1 MHIVQQTNKY
11 KWWLYALFISVS
23 SYHRTI
29 YISGLQSVR
38 VCTDPGQVVG
48 NAGVDCGAGGGTV
61 LETPGS
67 GTNQFP
73 YTVDVTDQWA
83 ARVSLQQGIKKQCEK
98 TQFLTSFKKGIKEYT
113 FVSALNIKSAKNKTF
128 IDIWGFFH
136 YNDHLVISYVAGA
149 VAAGVDTD
157 VGSLLKVQ
165 ETGQSQ
171 GAATVTVA
179 DDGGLG
185 LLEDV
190 GETSTLQYIASKD

>member
-1 MHIVQQTNKY
+1 MKKH
-11 KWWLYALFISVS
+11 S
-23 SYHRTI
+23 S
-29 YISGLQSVR
+29 SPL
-38 VCTDPGQVVG
+38 
-48 NAGVDCGAGGGTV
+48 
-61 LETPGS
+61 L
-67 GTNQFP
+67 
-73 YTVDVTDQWA
+73 
-83 ARVSLQQGIKKQCEK
+83 IKD
-98 TQFLTSFKKGIKEYT
+98 IKEYT
-113 FVSALNIKSAKNKTF
+113 FVSALKIKSAKNKTF
-128 IDIWGFFH
+128 IEICFFFH

>member
-1 MHIVQQTNKY
+1 MGRQSLPATRNK
-11 KWWLYALFISVS
+11 
-23 SYHRTI
+23 
-29 YISGLQSVR
+29 
-38 VCTDPGQVVG
+38 
-48 NAGVDCGAGGGTV
+48 
-61 LETPGS
+61 
-67 GTNQFP
+67 
-73 YTVDVTDQWA
+73 
-83 ARVSLQQGIKKQCEK
+83 KKQCEK

-128 IDIWGFFH
+128 IDIWGFFFH

>member
-1 MHIVQQTNKY
+1 MKKHR
-11 KWWLYALFISVS
+11 S
-23 SYHRTI
+23 SP
-29 YISGLQSVR
+29 L
-38 VCTDPGQVVG
+38 
-48 NAGVDCGAGGGTV
+48 
-61 LETPGS
+61 L
-67 GTNQFP
+67 
-73 YTVDVTDQWA
+73 
-83 ARVSLQQGIKKQCEK
+83 IKD
-98 TQFLTSFKKGIKEYT
+98 IKEYT
-113 FVSALNIKSAKNKTF
+113 FVSALKIKSAKNKTF

>member
-1 MHIVQQTNKY
+1 MGRQSLPATRNK
-11 KWWLYALFISVS
+11 KTVWKN
-23 SYHRTI
+23 TI
-29 YISGLQSVR
+29 PHL
-38 VCTDPGQVVG
+38 
-48 NAGVDCGAGGGTV
+48 
-61 LETPGS
+61 L
-67 GTNQFP
+67 
-73 YTVDVTDQWA
+73 
-83 ARVSLQQGIKKQCEK
+83 IKD
-98 TQFLTSFKKGIKEYT
+98 IKEYT
-113 FVSALNIKSAKNKTF
+113 FVSALKIKSAKNKTF
-128 IDIWGFFH
+128 IDIWVFFH

>member
-1 MHIVQQTNKY
+1 MAPTNSHTPLTSQTNGPPESPCNKE
-11 KWWLYALFISVS
+11 L
-23 SYHRTI
+23 
-29 YISGLQSVR
+29 
-38 VCTDPGQVVG
+38 
-48 NAGVDCGAGGGTV
+48 
-61 LETPGS
+61 
-67 GTNQFP
+67 
-73 YTVDVTDQWA
+73 
-83 ARVSLQQGIKKQCEK
+83 KKQCEK

-128 IDIWGFFH
+128 IDIWVFFH

-190 GETSTLQYIASKD
+190 GETSTLEYIASKD